1 MKKWLLIAALLAV
14 AGTVFAGPERHHGGM
29 HGWMGGDPEFLQ
41 EEIEAILAAS
51 GSRTLGDLTVEEIH
65 GLLGEI
71 SVARQKAAFIER
83 SKAMSFMMP
92 GMGQF
97 ANRDP
102 LNGSLFLT
110 ADLLV
115 TAGTLVGAYFLL
127 PSELQFSELNYFS
140 DSYSTI
146 KNRWEA
152 QSFVDLLPS
161 LGVLAGGWLVSGGIR
176 FFSSK
181 HAEKLARRNIAD
193 GTITFEPELVLLPLG
208 PGGMGLG
215 MHMKY

>member
-1 MKKWLLIAALLAV
+1 MKKWLLIVAFLAA
-14 AGTVFAGPERHHGGM
+14 AGTLFAGPQRHHRGM
-29 HGWMGGDPEFLQ
+29 YGWKGGDLELLQ

-51 GSRTLGDLTVEEIH
+51 GSRTLGDLTVEEARE
-65 GLLGEI
+65 LLGQI

-102 LNGSLFLT
+102 LSGSLFLT

-115 TAGTLVGAYFLL
+115 TAGTLVGAYFML
-127 PSELQFSELNYFS
+127 PSELQFGELNYFT

-161 LGVLAGGWLVSGGIR
+161 LGVLAGGWFVSGGIR
-176 FFSSK
+176 FFASK

-193 GTITFEPELVLLPLG
+193 GTITFEPELVLLPVG
-208 PGGMGLG
+208 PGAMGLG
-215 MHMKY
+215 MHMRY